1 MKTDAIIIRFKMI
14 GAAAGAANFPREF
27 KMPDWKETMEIN
39 SRNGKVIRERVVVS
53 SSFPG
58 SSAKPGASSRTTP
71 GIKISI
77 TITKRVTKN
86 VRAENSLRCKIE
98 GVFPLFAD
106 QFVGKHWYECGGKSS
121 FGKQAAEQV
130 GDFERGQKSVRNRSG
145 SQIVGQDHIAEKAGY
160 PADKCKTAESGD
172 RFK

>member
-1 MKTDAIIIRFKMI
+1 MPSAGLKLSGTKMKTDAIIIRFKMI

-86 VRAENSLRCKIE
+86 VRAEIALDAKLRASSLFSLTNLWESIGTNAVVKAPSANR
-98 GVFPLFAD
+98 L
-106 QFVGKHWYECGGKSS
+106 
-121 FGKQAAEQV
+121 
-130 GDFERGQKSVRNRSG
+130 RNRLG
-145 SQIVGQDHIAEKAGY
+145 ILNAAKKASETA
-160 PADKCKTAESGD
+160 PAP
-172 RFK
+172 R

>member
-1 MKTDAIIIRFKMI
+1 MT

-39 SRNGKVIRERVVVS
+39 SRNGKFSGIVGKT
-53 SSFPG
+53 G
-58 SSAKPGASSRTTP
+58 SQQQNNAGHKDFDNDNKEGYKKCQ
-71 GIKISI
+71 GG
-77 TITKRVTKN
+77 
-86 VRAENSLRCKIE
+86 NSLRCKIE
-98 GVFPLFAD
+98 GVFPRFAD
-106 QFVGKHWYECGGKSS
+106 HFVGQHWYECGGKSS